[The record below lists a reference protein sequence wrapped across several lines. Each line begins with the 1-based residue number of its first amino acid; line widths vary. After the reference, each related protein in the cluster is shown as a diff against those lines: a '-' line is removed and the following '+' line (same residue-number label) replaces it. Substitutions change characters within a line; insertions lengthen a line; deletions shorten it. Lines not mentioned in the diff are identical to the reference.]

1 MAYEA
6 NFRPATGAVAALR
19 ESEALRAGW
28 RVFWPTRLAVFLVA
42 VFAALAQGPPG
53 EGGLAEINAAKYDSP
68 ALTAPAGGLG
78 RIVLP
83 PLARW
88 DAVWYLR
95 VANSGYRDGGP
106 EAAFFPLYPALAR
119 GLGHLARGA
128 HRALGLGRGLTG
140 GRRRHSQRG
149 GAARGADRP
158 ALRAIRAQ
166 GRAPRGRRL
175 APARPRGT
183 RRLCPLSRADTG
195 RPGGVFL
202 GAAFLVSRLRR
213 SAR

>member
-106 EAAFFPLYPALAR
+106 ETAFFPLYPALAR
-119 GLGHLARGA
+119 GLGEFA
-128 HRALGLGRGLTG
+128 G
-140 GRRRHSQRG
+140 G
-149 GAARGADRP
+149 
-158 ALRAIRAQ
+158 
-166 GRAPRGRRL
+166 
-175 APARPRGT
+175 
-183 RRLCPLSRADTG
+183 SRAA
-195 RPGGVFL
+195 VL
-202 GAAFLVSRLRR
+202 VAAYLVSLAAFLAALVLLYRLASLELGRQLAGR
-213 SAR
+213 VLLLLALFPAALYFGAPYSE